1 MLSTVYKNIE
11 KIEHNK
17 EIILDIWMNYQIVK
31 ETLSA
36 NTLKHDF
43 FREKF
48 ASKVFDFAVNVVKSK
63 NELGNCPVI
72 GVMLMLFKK
81 KNIPLADIFMICVHL
96 KNALF
101 HFLHKESLL
110 DDNMIREI
118 SMLMDYNF
126 AGVIKE
132 YTLLYYHD
140 EYIKKSCS
148 ANEDKS
154 VKKEST
160 TISKEI
166 AIDKKYSTSANSYL
180 KDIDLDIEMIHELDE
195 LESDTLNA
203 IYASDETIDRH
214 SLDEAAQLFE
224 QYAKVLYSMY
234 EFEELAYTLTIL
246 KELLISTELSGI
258 TEETNYMITIYLKAI
273 INDLQSWRMGIFITK
288 EAEDIHYLDKTL
300 LSSVAQ
306 LQITLMPRT
315 KQTKKR

>member
-1 MLSTVYKNIE
+1 
-11 KIEHNK
+11 
-17 EIILDIWMNYQIVK
+17 
-31 ETLSA
+31 
-36 NTLKHDF
+36 
-43 FREKF
+43 
-48 ASKVFDFAVNVVKSK
+48 
-63 NELGNCPVI
+63 
-72 GVMLMLFKK
+72 
-81 KNIPLADIFMICVHL
+81 
-96 KNALF
+96 
-101 HFLHKESLL
+101 
-110 DDNMIREI
+110 
-118 SMLMDYNF
+118 
-126 AGVIKE
+126 
-132 YTLLYYHD
+132 
-140 EYIKKSCS
+140 
-148 ANEDKS
+148 
-154 VKKEST
+154 
-160 TISKEI
+160 
-166 AIDKKYSTSANSYL
+166 
-180 KDIDLDIEMIHELDE
+180 MIHELDE